1 MVSNQYRYTGIV
13 VVDICDPDRSF
24 QYSNEKETNDAFVTY
39 LNCRLQVLKSQG
51 ATIIEYNED
60 HSKHPLLTIEYDYTI
75 TNIEEYKEF
84 LKSKTI
90 KHLVYCG
97 LHYPKCL
104 VRSREMS
111 MNRFDFDFINFSSVA
126 IQLTRSTLA
135 DYTSPL
141 EANLRH
147 IQL

>member
-13 VVDICDPDRSF
+13 VVDICHPNQTF
-24 QYSNEKETNDAFVTY
+24 AYNNEKETNDAFVKY
-39 LNCRLQVLKSQG
+39 LDCRLQVLRTQG
-51 ATIIEYNED
+51 ATIIEYNENG
-60 HSKHPLLTIEYDYTI
+60 SKNPLLTIEYDYTI
-75 TNIEEYKEF
+75 TNREEYKEF

-104 VRSREMS
+104 VKSRELS
-111 MNRFDFDFINFSSVA
+111 MNRFNFDFINVSSVA
-126 IQLTRSTLA
+126 IQLTRSTSA

>member
-13 VVDICDPDRSF
+13 VVDICDPNVSF
-24 QYSNEKETNDAFVTY
+24 GYNKEKDTNDAFVTY
-39 LNCRLQVLKSQG
+39 LDCRLHDLKTQG
-51 ATIIEYNED
+51 ATIIEYNNNG
-60 HSKHPLLTIEYDYTI
+60 SNHPLLTIEYDHTI
-75 TNIEEYKEF
+75 KDVDEYKKF
-84 LKSKTI
+84 LQSKTI

-97 LHYPKCL
+97 FHYPRCL
-104 VRSREMS
+104 TKSRELS

-126 IQLTRSTLA
+126 IQLTRSTQA
-135 DYTSPL
+135 DYIQPL

>member
-1 MVSNQYRYTGIV
+1 
-13 VVDICDPDRSF
+13 
-24 QYSNEKETNDAFVTY
+24 
-39 LNCRLQVLKSQG
+39 
-51 ATIIEYNED
+51 
-60 HSKHPLLTIEYDYTI
+60 
-75 TNIEEYKEF
+75 
-84 LKSKTI
+84 
-90 KHLVYCG
+90 
-97 LHYPKCL
+97 
-104 VRSREMS
+104 